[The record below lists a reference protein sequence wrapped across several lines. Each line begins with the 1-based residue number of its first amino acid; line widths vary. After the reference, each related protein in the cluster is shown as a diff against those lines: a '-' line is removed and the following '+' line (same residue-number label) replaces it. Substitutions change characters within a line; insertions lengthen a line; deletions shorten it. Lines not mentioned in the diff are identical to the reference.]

1 MKFSNL
7 IKIDQIQINVN
18 ANSKKK
24 ALETISQ
31 IISDCY
37 PQYPSNKVFETLV
50 ERERLGSTG
59 IGHGVA
65 LPHGRLS
72 NCKEAIGIFITLTD
86 GVDFNSVDRKKVK
99 FIFALLVPEDSTQE
113 HLEILSKLAQFFRQ
127 EDNLQA
133 IEKSTSIETIYQLF
147 IDL

>member
-7 IKIDQIQINVN
+7 IKIDQIRINVN
-18 ANSKKK
+18 AHSKKK

-37 PQYPSNKVFETLV
+37 PQYSSNKVFETLV

-65 LPHGRLS
+65 LPHARLA
-72 NCKEAIGIFITLTD
+72 NCKQAIGIFITLSD
-86 GVDFNSVDRKKVK
+86 AVDFDSIDRQKVK
-99 FIFALLVPEDSTQE
+99 FIFALLVPENSTQE
-113 HLEILSKLAQFFRQ
+113 HLEILSQLAQFFSQ
-127 EDNLQA
+127 KDKLKA
-133 IEKSTSIETIYQLF
+133 IENSTSIETIYQL
-147 IDL
+147 LVNL